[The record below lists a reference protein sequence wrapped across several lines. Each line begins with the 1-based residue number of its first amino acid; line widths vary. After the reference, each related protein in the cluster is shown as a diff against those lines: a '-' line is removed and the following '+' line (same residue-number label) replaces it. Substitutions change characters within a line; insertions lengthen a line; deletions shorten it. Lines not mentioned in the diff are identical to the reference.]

1 MTVEG
6 KPSARK
12 QKDNI
17 RVIQKDNNWKKEG
30 KHQNSRTE
38 QEKRPEQKQ
47 PSERKIE

>member
-17 RVIQKDNNWKKEG
+17 REDTEG
-30 KHQNSRTE
+30 QQLEKRRKTPE
-38 QEKRPEQKQ
+38 QENRTGKKTRVETT
-47 PSERKIE
+47 I